1 MLQCTVEHQG
11 TVADSFFI
19 KKGGSSKKGPQ
30 SGRQPIPAIK
40 EYFRSVSFYRLFSSL
55 MNQTKLVKGS
65 FGQTYMHSKH
75 FFCPMPAR
83 KEMNVSLNKKS

>member
-30 SGRQPIPAIK
+30 SGRQPIPAITVYIYWVSK
-40 EYFRSVSFYRLFSSL
+40 LLASV
-55 MNQTKLVKGS
+55 
-65 FGQTYMHSKH
+65 
-75 FFCPMPAR
+75 FFFD
-83 KEMNVSLNKKS
+83 ESD